1 MKEIVITK
9 DKSNQR
15 ADKFVRRFL
24 NDAPLSFIYKIF
36 RKKDVKV
43 NNHRIKENYILQ
55 ENDVLKI
62 FVTDTQLSEFNNP
75 KKIEDIKLNFGIVY
89 EDENILIAN
98 KPKGLLIHGDESEK
112 RTTLSNMVLSYLY
125 KKGEYKNNLE
135 GFIPSPCHRLDRNT
149 SGLVIFGKNVISSQ
163 IIMNLFKEHTNIIK
177 TYYALL
183 DGKVEESG
191 KIEAPLLKDEKTG
204 FVKVQS
210 ISKGAKRA
218 TTSYKL
224 VQFEKNMSLVEAT
237 LITGRTHQLRV
248 HFSYINHPIIG
259 DQKYGNFDVNKK
271 FDSKFNYHYQ
281 FLHAYKLEFKN
292 VPFELSYLNGKTFV
306 APLFNKDKEILMKLG
321 FKTDEIL

>member
-9 DKSNQR
+9 NKSNQR

-43 NNHRIKENYILQ
+43 NNHWIKENYILK

-62 FVTDTQLSEFNNP
+62 FVTDTQLAEFNNP
-75 KKIEDIKLNFGIVY
+75 KKIEDIKLNFDVVY

-112 RTTLSNMVLSYLY
+112 RMTLSNMILSYLY

-149 SGLVIFGKNVISSQ
+149 SGLVVFAKNVLSSQ
-163 IIMNLFKEHTNIIK
+163 IIMDLFKEHTNVTK
-177 TYYALL
+177 TYLALL
-183 DGKVEESG
+183 DGKIDETG

-210 ISKGAKRA
+210 VSKGAKRA
-218 TTSYKL
+218 ITSYKL
-224 VQFEKNMSLVEAT
+224 VQFQKNMSLVEAT

-259 DQKYGNFDVNKK
+259 DQKYGNFDANKK
-271 FDSKFNYHYQ
+271 FNAKFNYHYQ
-281 FLHAYKLEFKN
+281 FLHAYKLEFKD
-292 VPFELSYLNGKTFV
+292 VPGELNYLSGKTFV
-306 APLFNKDKEILMKLG
+306 APMFNKDREILNNLG
-321 FKTDEIL
+321 FKTKEII